1 MPLLTQEIL
10 SLLMVIMDICFI
22 VSEIKQISHD
32 IDSLI
37 TVSNIGDYGDKFYII
52 LEGSVGVLI
61 PNFKRRRTVD
71 KGKG

>member
-1 MPLLTQEIL
+1 
-10 SLLMVIMDICFI
+10 MVIMDIFSI
-22 VSEIKQISHD
+22 ASEIKWISHD
-32 IDSLI
+32 LDSLI